1 MKKLSL
7 RKKLILLFVLTST
20 LPIILLGLYDLY
32 NMKSVLLR
40 NTDFFVSEN
49 LDRVDDNLNI
59 CLDSYNDLLY
69 QIYTND
75 DLVEWVD
82 NLNEDVNEAVTINQ
96 LRRFLQGLFYAKDYV
111 RSITV
116 ITEGGEVIT
125 YDQMTWATYE
135 NSWIKN
141 YSLSV
146 DEMYKMVSDNNHTVL
161 LDTEFGTNFA
171 NEDFYLFHMA
181 HRIVD
186 YKKPYRRNGIVI
198 LSIDEEFLQDI
209 LQTESGEEDETPDYN
224 CLIGKKGQ
232 IISCPDDS
240 LIGTEVVS
248 SDYATSLLE
257 DERNEIY
264 SDFIKKNS
272 VIRPYTNVY
281 SYYDEELSWE
291 IVEPIDQSSFM
302 SEMSRQKTIIII
314 ASLILLIAT
323 ILALRDVLAKEKEA
337 QDEQRHAEIKALE
350 AQINPHFLYNTLD
363 TINWMAIDKDEF
375 DISNAI
381 NSLAQILRYAISKSE
396 EMVPLRDEVEWLKKY
411 IYLQQYR
418 LKNKFVCKVEASPEI
433 MDEKIHKLLLQP
445 FVENAII
452 HGFSKNQEEYILD
465 VAMSAFDDGI
475 RIVIKDNGCGIPKDA
490 LEKLMRGEKISDG
503 NKNHLGVRNAMTRLH
518 MYYQSKEKVQIESS
532 EGEGTTITLWV
543 PRI

>member
-7 RKKLILLFVLTST
+7 RKKLILLFVMTST

-146 DEMYKMVSDNNHTVL
+146 DEMYKMVSENNHTVL

>member
-7 RKKLILLFVLTST
+7 RKKLILLFVVTST

-32 NMKSVLLR
+32 NMKSVLSK

-82 NLNEDVNEAVTINQ
+82 CLNEDVNEAVTINQ
-96 LRRFLQGLFYAKDYV
+96 LRRFLRGLFYAKDYV

-116 ITEGGEVIT
+116 ITEQGEIIT
-125 YDQMTWATYE
+125 YDQMTSATYE

-141 YSLSV
+141 YSMTV
-146 DEMYKMVSDNNHTVL
+146 DEIYKTVSEDNHTVYF
-161 LDTEFGTNFA
+161 DTEYGTTFA

-198 LSIDEEFLQDI
+198 LSIDEKFLQDI
-209 LQTESGEEDETPDYN
+209 LQTNTNKEDEAPDFN

-232 IISCPDDS
+232 IISCPVSS
-240 LIGTEVVS
+240 LIGTVVVENPG
-248 SDYATSLLE
+248 DGAVV
-257 DERNEIY
+257 Y
-264 SDFIKKNS
+264 SDFVKKYSDIK
-272 VIRPYTNVY
+272 PYTKVY
-281 SYYDEELSWE
+281 SYYDEKLQWD
-291 IVEPIDQSSFM
+291 IVEPIDQSSYIA
-302 SEMSRQKTIIII
+302 EMNRKETIIIF
-314 ASLILLIAT
+314 ASFVLLITT
-323 ILALRDVLAKEKEA
+323 ILALRDVLAKEKET
-337 QDEQRHAEIKALE
+337 QDEQRSAEIKALE

-418 LKNKFVCKVEASPEI
+418 LKNKFVCRVEVAPSL
-433 MDEKIHKLLLQP
+433 MDVKIHKLLLQP
-445 FVENAII
+445 FIENAII
-452 HGFSKNQEEYILD
+452 HGFSKNQEEYLLD
-465 VAMSAFDDGI
+465 VFISEDGDN
-475 RIVIKDNGCGIPKDA
+475 IKIIIADNGCGISKEA
-490 LEKLMRGEKISDG
+490 LDKLNRGENPADD
-503 NKNHLGVRNAMTRLH
+503 NKNHLGVKNALTRLH
-518 MYYQSKEKVQIESS
+518 MYYESREKVSIEST
-532 EGEGTTITLWV
+532 EGAGTTIILWI
-543 PRI
+543 PLSL